1 MSFESMQE
9 ELCQS
14 GRDAMKADGVKSLA
28 EAWEK
33 CPRVDWMWAMLKA
46 TGKRDS
52 VPKRVWQD
60 LAVYAA
66 ESVLPIFEARYPGND
81 SVRNCIAVTRAYVNG
96 SATKEQLIQARSKA
110 AADAATR
117 AARAARADY
126 SAAAYA
132 AYAAAYAAD
141 AADAAAAYADA
152 AATRAARAA
161 YAYAYAAADDAAA
174 ADAAARAA
182 RAAYSADA
190 DDDADDAAAQ
200 TAKRRELAD
209 KLRELTGFNPLAATG
224 KPGEGE

>member
-117 AARAARADY
+117 ATRAARAARADY

-132 AYAAAYAAD
+132 AD
-141 AADAAAAYADA
+141 AADAAADAD
-152 AATRAARAA
+152 A
-161 YAYAYAAADDAAA
+161 YAYAYAADAAT
-174 ADAAARAA
+174 RAA

>member
-1 MSFESMQE
+1 
-9 ELCQS
+9 
-14 GRDAMKADGVKSLA
+14 MKADGVKSLA

-110 AADAATR
+110 AATR
-117 AARAARADY
+117 AARADDD
-126 SAAAYA
+126 
-132 AYAAAYAAD
+132 AAAYAAD
-141 AADAAAAYADA
+141 AADAAADAD
-152 AATRAARAA
+152 A
-161 YAYAYAAADDAAA
+161 YAYAYAADAAT
-174 ADAAARAA
+174 RAA

>member
-1 MSFESMQE
+1 MSFASQPPLRRITMSFESMQE

-117 AARAARADY
+117 AARAA
-126 SAAAYA
+126 
-132 AYAAAYAAD
+132 
-141 AADAAAAYADA
+141 
-152 AATRAARAA
+152 
-161 YAYAYAAADDAAA
+161 
-174 ADAAARAA
+174 
-182 RAAYSADA
+182 YSADA

>member
-96 SATKEQLIQARSKA
+96 SATKEELIQARSKA

-132 AYAAAYAAD
+132 AD
-141 AADAAAAYADA
+141 AADAAADAD
-152 AATRAARAA
+152 A
-161 YAYAYAAADDAAA
+161 YAYAYAADAAT
-174 ADAAARAA
+174 RAA

>member
-46 TGKRDS
+46 AGKRDS

-66 ESVLPIFEARYPGND
+66 ESVIPIFEARYPGNGI
-81 SVRNCIAVTRAYVNG
+81 VRNCIAVTKDFLNG
-96 SATKEQLIQARSKA
+96 SATKEQLIQARDKA
-110 AADAATR
+110 AAAACAAACDAAY
-117 AARAARADY
+117 AAYAY
-126 SAAAYA
+126 AYA

-141 AADAAAAYADA
+141 AA
-152 AATRAARAA
+152 
-161 YAYAYAAADDAAA
+161 AYAAA
-174 ADAAARAA
+174 AAARA
-182 RAAYSADA
+182 
-190 DDDADDAAAQ
+190 
-200 TAKRRELAD
+200 TKHRELAD
-209 KLRELTGFNPLAATG
+209 KLRELTGFNPLAATDE
-224 KPGEGE
+224 KVNK